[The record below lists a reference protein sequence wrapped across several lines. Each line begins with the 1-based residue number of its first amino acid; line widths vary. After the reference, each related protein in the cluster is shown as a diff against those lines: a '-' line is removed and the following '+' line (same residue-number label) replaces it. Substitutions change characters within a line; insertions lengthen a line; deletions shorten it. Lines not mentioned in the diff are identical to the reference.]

1 MEEVKFVYKGNI
13 ILIQCNINDKTEDII
28 NKFLFKIKKFGNSN
42 SLNFIYNNDKV
53 KNELTLNEQINEL
66 DKKINKIYITVINK
80 DKIISKDIICPK
92 CKDNMFIEIRDYKIN
107 LYGCK
112 NNHRINDIPLNKY
125 EKTQKI
131 NLKKIM
137 CCICFKND
145 KSNVNNKKFFRC
157 NTCDKNICP
166 SCISIHNENHMIINY
181 DDKNYVCKDHY
192 RLFSYFCKTC
202 NKNICS
208 ICEKEH
214 FNHNYFKLSEIN
226 IDKDGFIKIKEDL
239 ANAIEKFRN
248 KNIINKEKFNKSL
261 NLLDIYYKINDNMII
276 NYDKSKVNY
285 IKLQN
290 LNYNKNF

>member
-1 MEEVKFVYKGNI
+1 M
-13 ILIQCNINDKTEDII
+13 EDII

-53 KNELTLNEQINEL
+53 TNELTLNEQINEL

-92 CKDNMFIEIRDYKIN
+92 CKENIFIEIKNYKIN

-131 NLKKIM
+131 YLKKII

-145 KSNVNNKKFFRC
+145 KSTVKNNKFFRC
-157 NTCDKNICP
+157 NTCNKNICP
-166 SCISIHNENHMIINY
+166 TCISIHNKNHMIINY
-181 DDKNYVCKDHY
+181 DDKNYVCKDHCK
-192 RLFSYFCKTC
+192 LFSYFCKTC
-202 NKNICS
+202 NKDICKV
-208 ICEKEH
+208 CEKEH
-214 FNHNYFKLSEIN
+214 FNHNYFKLSEII
-226 IDKDGFIKIKEDL
+226 IDKNDFIKIKEDL

-248 KNIINKEKFNKSL
+248 KNIISKEKFNKCL
-261 NLLDIYYKINDNMII
+261 NLLDLYYTINDNTII
-276 NYDKSKVNY
+276 NYDKINH

-290 LNYNKNF
+290 LNYLKYNNI